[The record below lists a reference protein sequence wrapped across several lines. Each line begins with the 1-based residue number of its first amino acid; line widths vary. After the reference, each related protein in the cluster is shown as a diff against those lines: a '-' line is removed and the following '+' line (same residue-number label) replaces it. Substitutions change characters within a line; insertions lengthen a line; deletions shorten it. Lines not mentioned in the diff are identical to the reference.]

1 MVEIYN
7 EEVYDLLGDNAA
19 ATSPPKGADS
29 GQQWTTNGVITPFQP
44 ATTHPSFLS
53 RRPLGE
59 IRHGEHGVYLRNVAS
74 VAVQSPDDVVA
85 VMARGDSNRAVL
97 GMSLEEHCSRSHG
110 VVLMD
115 VSRRSRIDGH
125 VDEGRLVLVD
135 LAGSERLIKNDAC
148 GGPRLREA
156 QHINKSLSALEDV
169 VNALVAK
176 DKHVPFRN
184 SKLTHLLQDSLAAAH
199 SQLLI
204 VVHVNASA
212 QHVTETVSSL
222 KFAARVSR
230 HQLHASTRRS
240 ERLEINRL
248 QSTVRDISILWMGK
262 QYGVA
267 DR

>member
-169 VNALVAK
+169 VNAAGREGQARAV
-176 DKHVPFRN
+176 
-184 SKLTHLLQDSLAAAH
+184 SELQA
-199 SQLLI
+199 
-204 VVHVNASA
+204 
-212 QHVTETVSSL
+212 
-222 KFAARVSR
+222 
-230 HQLHASTRRS
+230 HASTA
-240 ERLEINRL
+240 RLARGGAQPAAHCRARQRECAARHRDREL
-248 QSTVRDISILWMGK
+248 AQVCCARESPSTARVDATQRAPRDQSTAK
-262 QYGVA
+262 HCT
-267 DR
+267 